1 MSYVDIGL
9 PSNPDPPQELPERE
23 YNDAAL
29 LFQSDEQVLERLERL
44 ERSKMNKKEWALNF
58 LKATL
63 IQLEMFGRAEIER
76 RDAPYIK
83 AAIEV
88 MEGRQ

>member
-9 PSNPDPPQELPERE
+9 PSNPDPPQELSERE

-29 LFQSDEQVLERLERL
+29 LFQSDEQVLERLER
-44 ERSKMNKKEWALNF
+44 SKMNEKEWALNF

-63 IQLEMFGRAEIER
+63 IQLEMFGTTEIER

-83 AAIEV
+83 AAIEL

>member
-9 PSNPDPPQELPERE
+9 PSNPDPPQELSERE

-44 ERSKMNKKEWALNF
+44 ERSNMDREWALNF

-76 RDAPYIK
+76 RDAPHIK

>member
-9 PSNPDPPQELPERE
+9 PSNPDPPQELSERE

-29 LFQSDEQVLERLERL
+29 LFQSDEQVLERLER
-44 ERSKMNKKEWALNF
+44 SKMNEKEWALNF

-63 IQLEMFGRAEIER
+63 IQLEMFGTTEIER